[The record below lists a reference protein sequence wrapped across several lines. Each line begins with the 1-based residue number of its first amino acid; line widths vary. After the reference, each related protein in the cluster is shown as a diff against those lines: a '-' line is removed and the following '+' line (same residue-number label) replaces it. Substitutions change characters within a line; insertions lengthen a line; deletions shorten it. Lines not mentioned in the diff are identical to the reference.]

1 MQISTLYLRAWCKVK
16 NLFLFLQT
24 MGRKNVAQL
33 SQLSQPFQFY
43 GCHVSSSPCK
53 GCRDLRDPLL
63 QQSPVIIVFQYLHLL
78 NGNTVEFNEPLPLWH
93 SIIDEYSIDILH
105 I

>member
-1 MQISTLYLRAWCKVK
+1 MQRKTKFFLRGIGSTPPMESRFV
-16 NLFLFLQT
+16 T
-24 MGRKNVAQL
+24 
-33 SQLSQPFQFY
+33 P
-43 GCHVSSSPCK
+43 
-53 GCRDLRDPLL
+53 PLL

-93 SIIDEYSIDILH
+93 SVIDEYSIDILH